1 MHWVQVTYEKVR
13 NCLSALLNKQ
23 FLTFLFFLCLSAA
36 FWFMLALDREYEF
49 EVEVPL
55 QLTEVPKNVIITTDP
70 PQSVKL
76 TLKGKGSDMLAYRYL
91 RKMQPVVFAF
101 GDLNTGSQHVV
112 ISRTELLKLITPH
125 LTSSVRIVSIHPEQP
140 DFFYNNG
147 LNKKVP
153 VRLTGRIKADKLF
166 YISSVNIVPDSV
178 QVYASKE
185 ILDTLR
191 YAYLEPVY
199 YRSLQ
204 DTTRIRRKFKSIRG
218 VKFDPVSAQINVYV
232 DQLTEK
238 TVQVPVQ
245 WVNFPATKMLRTF
258 PSKVSITFQVGASM
272 YRRITADNFVL
283 VVNYADLINNKQN
296 KCKLQ
301 LKSLPQGVSHVR
313 ISPSEVD
320 YVIEDVSPEN

>member
-1 MHWVQVTYEKVR
+1 MHWVQVTYKKVR
-13 NCLSALLNKQ
+13 NCLSALLNRQ
-23 FLTFLFFLCLSAA
+23 FLTFLFFLGLSAS
-36 FWFMLALDREYEF
+36 FWFLLALDREYEF

-55 QLTEVPKNVIITTDP
+55 QLTNVPKNVIITTDP
-70 PQSVKL
+70 PKSVKL
-76 TLKGKGSDMLAYRYL
+76 TLKGKGSDMLVYRYL
-91 RKMQPVVFAF
+91 KKIQPANFSF
-101 GDLNTGSQHVV
+101 SSLNTSSQHVI
-112 ISRTELLKLITPH
+112 ISRTELLKLITPR
-125 LTSSVRIVSIHPEQP
+125 LSSNVRIVSVHPEQP

-153 VRLTGRIKADKLF
+153 VRLTGKIKANKLF
-166 YISSVNIVPDSV
+166 YISAISVVPDSV

-191 YAYLEPVY
+191 FAYLEPVY

-204 DTTRIRRKFKSIRG
+204 DTTRIRRNFKSIRG
-218 VKFDPVSAQINVYV
+218 AKFDPASAQINVYV

-245 WVNFPATKMLRTF
+245 WVNFPATKILRTF
-258 PSKVSITFQVGASM
+258 PSKVNITFQVGASM

-320 YVIEDVSPEN
+320 YVIEDVSEN

>member
-1 MHWVQVTYEKVR
+1 MQVTYKKVR
-13 NCLSALLNKQ
+13 NCLSALLNRQ
-23 FLTFLFFLCLSAA
+23 FLTFLFFLGLSAS
-36 FWFMLALDREYEF
+36 FWFLLALDREYEF
-49 EVEVPL
+49 EVEIPL
-55 QLTEVPKNVIITTDP
+55 QLTNVPKNVIITTEL

-76 TLKGKGSDMLAYRYL
+76 TLKGKGSDMLAYHYL
-91 RKMQPVVFAF
+91 KKIQPACFSF
-101 GDLNTGSQHVV
+101 SNLNTTSQHVI
-112 ISRTELLKLITPH
+112 ISRTELLKIISPRLSNNI
-125 LTSSVRIVSIHPEQP
+125 RIVSVHPEQP

-147 LNKKVP
+147 LKKKVP
-153 VRLTGRIKADKLF
+153 VRLTGKIKTNKLF
-166 YISSVNIVPDSV
+166 YVSSINITPDSV
-178 QVYASKE
+178 LVYASKE

-191 YAYLEPVY
+191 FAYLEPVY

-204 DTTRIRRKFKSIRG
+204 DTTRIRRNFRSIHG
-218 VKFDPVSAQINVYV
+218 AKFDPASAQINVYV

-245 WVNFPATKMLRTF
+245 WVNFPATKILRTF
-258 PSKVSITFQVGASM
+258 PSKVNITFQVGASM

-320 YVIEDVSPEN
+320 YVIEDVSEN

>member
-1 MHWVQVTYEKVR
+1 M
-13 NCLSALLNKQ
+13 
-23 FLTFLFFLCLSAA
+23 
-36 FWFMLALDREYEF
+36 
-49 EVEVPL
+49 
-55 QLTEVPKNVIITTDP
+55 
-70 PQSVKL
+70 
-76 TLKGKGSDMLAYRYL
+76 
-91 RKMQPVVFAF
+91 
-101 GDLNTGSQHVV
+101 
-112 ISRTELLKLITPH
+112 LKLITPR
-125 LTSSVRIVSIHPEQP
+125 LSSNVRIVSVHPEQP

-153 VRLTGRIKADKLF
+153 VRLTGKIKANKLF
-166 YISSVNIVPDSV
+166 YISAISVVPDSV

-191 YAYLEPVY
+191 FAYLEPVY

-204 DTTRIRRKFKSIRG
+204 DTTRIRRNFKSIRG
-218 VKFDPVSAQINVYV
+218 AKFDPASAQINVYV

-245 WVNFPATKMLRTF
+245 WVNFPATKILRTF
-258 PSKVSITFQVGASM
+258 PSKVNITFQVGASM

-320 YVIEDVSPEN
+320 YVIEDVSEN

>member
-1 MHWVQVTYEKVR
+1 MHWVQVTYKKVR
-13 NCLSALLNKQ
+13 NCLSALLNRQ
-23 FLTFLFFLCLSAA
+23 FLTFLFFLGLSAS
-36 FWFMLALDREYEF
+36 FWFLLALDREYEF

-55 QLTEVPKNVIITTDP
+55 QLTNVPKNVIITTDP
-70 PQSVKL
+70 PKSVKL
-76 TLKGKGSDMLAYRYL
+76 TLKGKGSDMLVYRYL
-91 RKMQPVVFAF
+91 KKIQPANFPF
-101 GDLNTGSQHVV
+101 SSLNTSSQHVI
-112 ISRTELLKLITPH
+112 ISRTELLKLITPR
-125 LTSSVRIVSIHPEQP
+125 LSSNVRIVSVHPEQP

-153 VRLTGRIKADKLF
+153 VRLTGKIKANKLF
-166 YISSVNIVPDSV
+166 YISAISVVPDSV

-191 YAYLEPVY
+191 FAYLEPVY

-204 DTTRIRRKFKSIRG
+204 DTTRIRRNFKSIRG
-218 VKFDPVSAQINVYV
+218 AKFDPASAQINVYV

-245 WVNFPATKMLRTF
+245 WVNFPATKILRTF
-258 PSKVSITFQVGASM
+258 PSKVNITFQVGASM

-313 ISPSEVD
+313 ISPSEID
-320 YVIEDVSPEN
+320 YVIEDVSEN

>member
-1 MHWVQVTYEKVR
+1 MHWVQVTYKKVR
-13 NCLSALLNKQ
+13 NCLSALLNRQ
-23 FLTFLFFLCLSAA
+23 FLTFLFFLGLSAS
-36 FWFMLALDREYEF
+36 FWFLLALDREYEF

-55 QLTEVPKNVIITTDP
+55 QLTNVPKNVIITTDP
-70 PQSVKL
+70 PKSVKL
-76 TLKGKGSDMLAYRYL
+76 TLKGKGSDMLVYRYL
-91 RKMQPVVFAF
+91 KKIQPASFPF
-101 GDLNTGSQHVV
+101 SSLNTSGQHVI
-112 ISRTELLKLITPH
+112 ISRTELLKLITPR
-125 LTSSVRIVSIHPEQP
+125 LSSNVRIVSVHPEQP

-153 VRLTGRIKADKLF
+153 VRLTGKIKANKLF
-166 YISSVNIVPDSV
+166 YISAISVVPDSV

-191 YAYLEPVY
+191 FAYLEPVY

-204 DTTRIRRKFKSIRG
+204 DTTRIRRNFKSIRG
-218 VKFDPVSAQINVYV
+218 AKFDPASAQINVYV

-245 WVNFPATKMLRTF
+245 WVNFPATKILRTF
-258 PSKVSITFQVGASM
+258 PSKVNITFQVGASM

-320 YVIEDVSPEN
+320 YVIEDVSEN